1 MLKDYFFNLIRFVG
15 VFGCILWAHVSLGS
29 LLPDRGHQYLTCRD
43 SSSYGQTALPRVLT
57 ERDPGNTLSHFNST
71 PHTFSLPMHLW
82 SKRIKRSRTSGNRRT
97 SAYPLSYFV
106 NEHGTE
112 WRNAGWKAREPDF

>member
-1 MLKDYFFNLIRFVG
+1 MLKDYFFNLIRLSAFLAAFCG
-15 VFGCILWAHVSLGS
+15 PHVSLGS
-29 LLPDRGHQYLTCRD
+29 LLPDRGHRYLTCRD

-82 SKRIKRSRTSGNRRT
+82 SKRIRRSKTSGNRRT
-97 SAYPLSYFV
+97 SAYSLSYL
-106 NEHGTE
+106 
-112 WRNAGWKAREPDF
+112 